1 MTEVAA
7 QERAI
12 LEAALDSIIATDHES
27 RVIEWNPAAERTFG
41 YLKSAALGHDLADL
55 IIPAE
60 LRKAHREGMKHFL
73 ATGEGPVLGKRIE
86 VDAINS
92 HGRRFPVE
100 LAIEAIEVSGKPRF
114 VAYLRDLTERKA
126 AEAALL
132 ESQQRLNATYQHA
145 FVGIS
150 EVDLTGRFLRVNE
163 ELCRITGYTAE
174 ELLDRSFAQITHPDD
189 VACDLESFGQQ
200 LEGSLGS
207 YTLEKRYIA
216 RDGQEVY
223 IELSASIVRDSTNR
237 PLYGVRVVRDISDRN
252 RAERQR
258 ALLVNELNHRV
269 KNTLATVQSIVA
281 QTLRNEPD
289 PVQARKSIEGRLI
302 MLSRAHDVLTRE
314 TWGNPKLHE
323 IVNEAIS
330 AFQTS
335 RDRINVDGTEVRL
348 VPRQAL
354 ALSMAL
360 HELATNATKHGA
372 LSVDQG
378 TVSLHWELSK
388 TTAGRKLHLRWRE
401 KNGPLVKKPTR
412 RGFGSRLLEAGLA
425 RDLNG
430 EVTVNYAADGLTCE
444 IEFPLPLAG
453 QATLNVETI

>member
-12 LEAALDSIIATDHES
+12 LEAALDSIIAADHES

-41 YLKSAALGHDLADL
+41 YLKSAALGRDLADL
-55 IIPAE
+55 IIPTE
-60 LRKAHREGMKHFL
+60 LREAHREGMKHFL
-73 ATGEGPVLGKRIE
+73 ATGEGPVIGKRIE
-86 VDAINS
+86 VDAIDS
-92 HGRRFPVE
+92 RGRRFPVE
-100 LAIEAIEVSGKPRF
+100 LAIEAIEVAGKPRF

-132 ESQQRLNATYQHA
+132 ESEQRLNATYQHA

-174 ELLDRSFAQITHPDD
+174 ELLDRSFTQITHPDD
-189 VACDLESFGQQ
+189 LALDLESFRQQ
-200 LEGSLGS
+200 LEGRLGS

-223 IELSASIVRDSTNR
+223 IELSASVVRDGANR
-237 PLYGVRVVRDISDRN
+237 PLYGVRVVRDISDQK
-252 RAERQR
+252 RAARQR

-281 QTLRNEPD
+281 QSLRNEPD
-289 PVQARKSIEGRLI
+289 PVKARKSIEGRLI

-314 TWGNPKLHE
+314 TWGNARLHE
-323 IVNEAIS
+323 IVYEAIS

-335 RDRINVDGTEVRL
+335 GDRIVVDGPEVRL
-348 VPRQAL
+348 APRQAL

-378 TVSLHWELSK
+378 TVSLHWEVIKTAEGPQLRLS
-388 TTAGRKLHLRWRE
+388 WRE
-401 KNGPLVKKPTR
+401 MNGPTVGRPTR
-412 RGFGSRLLEAGLA
+412 QGFGSRLLEAGLA
-425 RDLNG
+425 RDLSG

-444 IEFPLPLAG
+444 INFSLPGPG
-453 QATLNVETI
+453 QTTLNATSV